1 VFLFVYRQQEKA
13 RYKATVAG
21 LEASIQDLLRARLA
35 TLMKAGVKAEPTPS
49 ERLWAAYLR
58 IKFFFEQYGRALV
71 EAVDFSKDIY
81 YC

>member
-1 VFLFVYRQQEKA
+1 
-13 RYKATVAG
+13 
-21 LEASIQDLLRARLA
+21 LLKARLA
-35 TLMKAGVKAEPTPS
+35 TLMQAGKKTEPTTS

-71 EAVDFSKDIY
+71 EAVDFSKDLY